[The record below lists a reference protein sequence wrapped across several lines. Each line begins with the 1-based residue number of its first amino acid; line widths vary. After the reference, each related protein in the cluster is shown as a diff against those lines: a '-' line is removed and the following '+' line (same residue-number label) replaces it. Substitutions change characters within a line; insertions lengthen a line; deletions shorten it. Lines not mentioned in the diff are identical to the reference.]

1 MSPEQARPVVVTG
14 AGGGIGAAIVTELSA
29 AGHPVL
35 ATDLSLEAAERTA
48 AAVAA
53 GDVAATTM
61 DITDPASVRAALAYG
76 VARFGAL
83 GGVVN
88 NAGWMEPRPLGDTDD
103 AFLRTI
109 VAINLEGPLRV
120 CREALPHLRAHGS
133 GRIVNIASDGARS
146 GMSNTS
152 AYSSAKGGVLAL
164 TRCLALELA
173 RDAVTV
179 NCVSP
184 GPTDTPLLTATVD
197 ADAGASIVQRLSRSV
212 PLRRL
217 ATPADVAGAVRYF
230 CSDAAAYVTGQ
241 TVSVSGGLVRT

>member
-1 MSPEQARPVVVTG
+1 MSPDVARPLLVTG
-14 AGGGIGAAIVTELSA
+14 AGGGIGAAIVAQLSA

-35 ATDLSLEAAERTA
+35 ATDRDAEAAARVAEPLAGAGVVA
-48 AAVAA
+48 AA
-53 GDVAATTM
+53 M
-61 DITDPASVRAALAYG
+61 DITDACSVRDA
-76 VARFGAL
+76 VAVAVERFGSL

-88 NAGWMEPRPLGDTDD
+88 NAGWMEPRPLADTDD
-103 AFLRTI
+103 DFLRTI

-120 CREALPHLRAHGS
+120 CREALPHLRSHGS

-152 AYSSAKGGVLAL
+152 AYSAAKGGVLAL

-173 RDAVTV
+173 RDQITV

-184 GPTDTPLLTATVD
+184 GPTDTPMLTATVD
-197 ADAGASIVQRLSRSV
+197 SEDGAAIVERLARSV

-217 ATPADVAGAVRYF
+217 ATPDDVAAAVRWF
-230 CSDAAAYVTGQ
+230 CGEDAGYVTGQ

>member
-1 MSPEQARPVVVTG
+1 
-14 AGGGIGAAIVTELSA
+14 
-29 AGHPVL
+29 
-35 ATDLSLEAAERTA
+35 
-48 AAVAA
+48 
-53 GDVAATTM
+53 
-61 DITDPASVRAALAYG
+61 
-76 VARFGAL
+76 
-83 GGVVN
+83 
-88 NAGWMEPRPLGDTDD
+88 MEPRPLGDTDD

-152 AYSSAKGGVLAL
+152 AYSAAKGGVLAL
-164 TRCLALELA
+164 TRCLTLELA
-173 RDAVTV
+173 RDGVTV

-197 ADAGASIVQRLSRSV
+197 ADAGASIVERLSRSV

-217 ATPADVAGAVRYF
+217 ATPTDVAGAVRYF

-241 TVSVSGGLVRT
+241 TLSVSGGLVRT